1 MRFVQLTLG
10 EFCGIQYSVCHIY
23 GALKRLA
30 MNECYDRLL
39 IAYLRGIGC
48 QTAAGGPDAYAAG
61 KAAGL
66 KVHYFKRSALLPRV
80 GLVLGF
86 LRGIEFDS
94 LLDVGSG
101 RGAFLWP
108 FLDEFPDNETHVVD
122 LLPQRVALHRA
133 VAAGGTFNLQ
143 VHEGDV
149 RSLAFPDKSVDVV
162 TMLEVLEHIPDVAG
176 AVRNAVRMARRHVVV
191 TVPSQKDD
199 NPEHIHLL
207 SKERLRELFGAAGCG
222 KLNFGG
228 VPGHT
233 FMVATC

>member
-1 MRFVQLTLG
+1 MKD
-10 EFCGIQYSVCHIY
+10 Y
-23 GALKRLA
+23 
-30 MNECYDRLL
+30 YDRPLE
-39 IAYLRGIGC
+39 AYLKGSGC
-48 QTAAGGPDAYAAG
+48 TGPADYAAG

-86 LRGIEFDS
+86 LRGIEFGS

-108 FLDEFPDNETHVVD
+108 FLEEFPDKETHVVD
-122 LLPQRVALHRA
+122 ILPQRTAIHRA
-133 VAAGGTFNLQ
+133 VAAGGTYDLH

-149 RSLAFPDKSVDVV
+149 RTLALPDKSIDVV

-176 AVRNAVRMARRHVVV
+176 AVRNAMRIARKHVVV

-207 SKERLRELFGAAGCG
+207 SRECLRGLFDAAGCG

-233 FMVATC
+233 FMVASC

>member
-1 MRFVQLTLG
+1 
-10 EFCGIQYSVCHIY
+10 
-23 GALKRLA
+23 
-30 MNECYDRLL
+30 MNEYYDRSLE
-39 IAYLRGIGC
+39 AYLRGCGC
-48 QTAAGGPDAYAAG
+48 QIAEVDPAAYAAG

-66 KVHYFKRSALLPRV
+66 KVHYFKRTALLPRV

-86 LRGIEFDS
+86 LRGVVFDS

-108 FLDEFPDNETHVVD
+108 FLDEFPDKETHVVD

-133 VAAGGTFNLQ
+133 VAEGGTFNLH

-149 RSLAFPDKSVDVV
+149 RTLALPDKSVDVV

-176 AVRNAVRMARRHVVV
+176 AVRNAVRMARKHVVV

-199 NPEHIHLL
+199 NPGHIHLL
-207 SKERLRELFGAAGCG
+207 TVERLRELFGAAGCG
-222 KLNFGG
+222 KINFGG

>member
-1 MRFVQLTLG
+1 
-10 EFCGIQYSVCHIY
+10 
-23 GALKRLA
+23 
-30 MNECYDRLL
+30 MNEYYERPLE
-39 IAYLRGIGC
+39 AYLRGSGC
-48 QTAAGGPDAYAAG
+48 QTAAGCPDTYAAG
-61 KAAGL
+61 KATGL
-66 KVHYFKRSALLPRV
+66 KVHYFKRSSLLPRV

-108 FLDEFPDNETHVVD
+108 FLDAFPDKETHVVD

-133 VAAGGTFNLQ
+133 VAAGGTFNLH
-143 VHEGDV
+143 VHEGDI
-149 RSLAFPDKSVDVV
+149 RSLALPDKSVDVV
-162 TMLEVLEHIPDVAG
+162 TLLEVLEHIPDVAG

-207 SKERLRELFGAAGCG
+207 SKEWLRALFGAVGCG

>member
-1 MRFVQLTLG
+1 
-10 EFCGIQYSVCHIY
+10 
-23 GALKRLA
+23 

-39 IAYLRGIGC
+39 TAYLRGIGC
-48 QTAAGGPDAYAAG
+48 QTAAGGPDAYSVG

-108 FLDEFPDNETHVVD
+108 FLDAFPDKETHVVD

-133 VAAGGTFNLQ
+133 VAAGGTFNLH

-149 RSLAFPDKSVDVV
+149 RSLALQDKSVDVV
-162 TMLEVLEHIPDVAG
+162 TLLEVLEHIPDVAG

-191 TVPSQKDD
+191 TVPSQRDD

-207 SKERLRELFGAAGCG
+207 TKERLRELFGAAGCG

>member
-1 MRFVQLTLG
+1 MSEMGRGKAMAV
-10 EFCGIQYSVCHIY
+10 
-23 GALKRLA
+23 
-30 MNECYDRLL
+30 MNEYYARPLE
-39 IAYLRGIGC
+39 AYLKGNGYR
-48 QTAAGGPDAYAAG
+48 TVAGGTDAYSAG

-108 FLDEFPDNETHVVD
+108 FLDEFPDKETHVVD

-133 VAAGGTFNLQ
+133 VAAGGTFNLH

-149 RSLAFPDKSVDVV
+149 RSLTLPDKSVDVV
-162 TMLEVLEHIPDVAG
+162 TLLEVLEHIPDVAG

>member
-1 MRFVQLTLG
+1 
-10 EFCGIQYSVCHIY
+10 
-23 GALKRLA
+23 
-30 MNECYDRLL
+30 MNEYYERSLE
-39 IAYLRGIGC
+39 AYLRRSGC
-48 QTAAGGPDAYAAG
+48 KTAAGGPDAYAAG
-61 KAAGL
+61 KATGL

-108 FLDEFPDNETHVVD
+108 FLDEFPDKETHVVD

-149 RSLAFPDKSVDVV
+149 RSLALPDKSVDVV

-191 TVPSQKDD
+191 TVPSQRDD

-207 SKERLRELFGAAGCG
+207 TKERLRELFGAAGCG

>member
-108 FLDEFPDNETHVVD
+108 FLDEFPDKETHVVD

-149 RSLAFPDKSVDVV
+149 RSLALPDKSVDVV

-191 TVPSQKDD
+191 TVPSQRDD

-207 SKERLRELFGAAGCG
+207 SKGRLSELFSAAGCG